1 MNNLKIFN
9 VDNEQQELYFLLE
22 LDGGSQVQFND
33 PPLILTSRTVT
44 LIHSI
49 FSIVI
54 IIIVI
59 IIIITFI
66 FIIFIIFFNAI
77 IFIFIIIN
85 SFTFIIT
92 NPNQFYQYQLLLLQ
106 LFQFHYFHYLL
117 YLHYSH
123 YHHINNQV
131 TFIYLFIFNYNTI
144 IIFN

>member
-33 PPLILTSRTVT
+33 PPLLLTSRTVT

-49 FSIVI
+49 
-54 IIIVI
+54 I
-59 IIIITFI
+59 IIIIIIII

-131 TFIYLFIFNYNTI
+131 HFYIFVY
-144 IIFN
+144 F